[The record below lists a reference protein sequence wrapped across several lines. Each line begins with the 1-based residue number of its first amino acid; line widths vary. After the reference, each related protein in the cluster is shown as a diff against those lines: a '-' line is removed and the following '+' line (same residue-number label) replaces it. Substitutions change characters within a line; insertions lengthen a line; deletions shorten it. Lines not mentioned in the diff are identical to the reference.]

1 MKGADAIAESLRTCA
16 DRFYTVPGYPVT
28 DIAAALN
35 AEIVINEKVALEYAL
50 GDSLDGRRAAVIIKN
65 VGLNVCADP
74 LINATTQGLCAG
86 VIIIAG
92 DDVLARGSQ
101 NTEDSRYFGELAQV
115 PVIEPDDRTCSAAIV
130 AAFEASE
137 RFSRIAIVRI
147 TPPLL
152 DKDVSMGSTI
162 VIRNRKGHLAST
174 DLTMRGRVQAA
185 DQAAVEMF
193 SWSKSSNLNLW
204 KGGVVGVGAAEGESK
219 AVTVYP
225 PPGDADILAHTR
237 ELGRPF
243 VHDHRWLQPPEVTGS
258 PETFADRGFCRTF
271 CRNCPFRTVLEIL
284 KGNGMEV
291 ICDMGCAVLAGNP
304 PYRIGR
310 ACYALGSSIAVAARS
325 TKVALTGDFALL
337 HSGMN
342 ALIDVYEKQ
351 LPFLCIV
358 LKNDR
363 MGMTGGQPVYD
374 LNRYLAW
381 ADPVVCRADETS
393 RLRERIVLP
402 THPVTLIIE
411 GTCPEGCTHETVEC

>member
-1 MKGADAIAESLRTCA
+1 MKGTDAIAESLRTGA

-28 DIAAALN
+28 DIAAAVT

-74 LINATTQGLCAG
+74 LVNATTQGLRAG
-86 VIIIAG
+86 VVVIAG

-115 PVIEPDDRTCSAAIV
+115 PVIEPDGRTCTAAIN

-137 RFSRIAIVRI
+137 RFSRIAIVRV

-152 DKDVSMGSTI
+152 ENDVQAGTS
-162 VIRNRKGHLAST
+162 VRRNRNGRLASP
-174 DLTMRGRVQAA
+174 DLTMKGRAQAA
-185 DQAAVEMF
+185 DLIAAEMF
-193 SWSKSSNLNLW
+193 SWSRSSPLNFW
-204 KGGVVGVGAAEGESK
+204 QGGIIGVGAAQGESK

-225 PPGDADILAHTR
+225 PPHDAEILARTR

-243 VHDHRWLQPPEVTGS
+243 VHDHRWVQPPEIAAP
-258 PETFADRGFCRTF
+258 PETFSDRGFCRTF
-271 CRNCPFRTVLEIL
+271 CRDCPFKPAMGLL
-284 KGNGMEV
+284 KEKGIEV

-310 ACYALGSSIAVAARS
+310 ASYALGSSIAVAARS
-325 TKVALTGDFALL
+325 TNVALIGDFALL
-337 HSGMN
+337 HSGIN
-342 ALIDVYEKQ
+342 ALIDVYEKR
-351 LPFLCIV
+351 LPLLCIV

-381 ADPVVCRADETS
+381 ADPVVCCAGEIN
-393 RLRERIVLP
+393 RLWDQIRIP
-402 THPVTLIIE
+402 AQPKTLIIE
-411 GTCPEGCTHETVEC
+411 GECPEGCTHETVEY